1 MGMRRIPIP
10 KYLRNRALM
19 RDGYKCLNC
28 GRGITTAIPLP
39 PGVTLDVH
47 HLLGNSHDLPT
58 LDTLRTLCSEC
69 SRSLQSKL
77 ISLPLTNEVP
87 KVEITNLDLSPIIKA
102 LDLSPVIEA
111 ISKLR
116 PPIKPI
122 DIPFIPYCCDMH
134 CLNYKGDVPPWRI
147 YSGGRV
153 MSEYD
158 PFERAT

>member
-1 MGMRRIPIP
+1 MRRIPVP

-28 GRGITTAIPLP
+28 GRGINTAIPLP

-69 SRSLQSKL
+69 NRSLQSKL
-77 ISLPLTNEVP
+77 ISLPLTSEAIP
-87 KVEITNLDLSPIIKA
+87 KVEITNLDLSPII
-102 LDLSPVIEA
+102 EA

-116 PPIKPI
+116 PSIKPKE
-122 DIPFIPYCCDMH
+122 IPLIPYCYDMH
-134 CLNYKGDVPPWRI
+134 CLSYKGDAPPWRI

-158 PFERAT
+158 PFVNGTMEARDG

>member
-1 MGMRRIPIP
+1 MEMGRIPIP

-28 GRGITTAIPLP
+28 GRGINTAIPLP

-69 SRSLQSKL
+69 NRSLQHKL
-77 ISLPLTNEVP
+77 IPLPLTNDAVP
-87 KVEITNLDLSPIIKA
+87 KVKITN

-111 ISKLR
+111 INKLK
-116 PPIKPI
+116 PPIKPKE
-122 DIPFIPYCCDMH
+122 IPFIPYCCDMH

-147 YSGGRV
+147 SRGRV

-158 PFERAT
+158 PFERRFIMGME